1 MARIDLDNRMV
12 DYLGADPQVAS
23 QSVKIF
29 QFSFKIPIYRFNLI
43 NETIGGEMLIDEF
56 DCEMK
61 CPPPTPKLFWALARK
76 IFMREVKNISN
87 LIKSR

>member
-1 MARIDLDNRMV
+1 MITKVSLSIVESRSRL
-12 DYLGADPQVAS
+12 
-23 QSVKIF
+23 KIF

-61 CPPPTPKLFWALARK
+61 CPPPTK
-76 IFMREVKNISN
+76 IILGVGSQNIYERSQKYFKPN
-87 LIKSR
+87 QKPITI